1 MVREGREKHFL
12 LPRKLVEIGHHVFN
26 NTRRRKRGK
35 EEAKTRNYRENK
47 YIQIFNI
54 SVSTFSSSI
63 YGITF
68 IIVWINTCSVIK
80 TEDERVLLCCFIETA
95 ILFHQSYIN

>member
-1 MVREGREKHFL
+1 MFL
-12 LPRKLVEIGHHVFN
+12 IILVEE
-26 NTRRRKRGK
+26 REERKKQKRAIIEK
-35 EEAKTRNYRENK
+35 IN
-47 YIQIFNI
+47 IQIFNI
-54 SVSTFSSSI
+54 SVSTFSSPI